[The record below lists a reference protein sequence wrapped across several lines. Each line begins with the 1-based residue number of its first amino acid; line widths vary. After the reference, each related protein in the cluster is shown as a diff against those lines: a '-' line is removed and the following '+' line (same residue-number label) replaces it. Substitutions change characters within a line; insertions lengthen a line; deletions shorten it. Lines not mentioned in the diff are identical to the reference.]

1 MPRSL
6 RLVPE
11 GGRAV
16 RGVRCMRCPI
26 SCGVVRYLP
35 LATSPT
41 PSEQRG
47 TMRRAGHMTD
57 LAFVL
62 ALSSGIPMPVWA
74 QSANA
79 SWQATP
85 ASVLKNT
92 LRNLVAAQDRY
103 RARNPGFAGSI
114 ETLHLSTD
122 PEVKTQILGA
132 TPNGWRAKATHR
144 ARPGKSCVVFVG
156 QLSGTQAPRTEADGE
171 MAGEE
176 RVPLCDRME

>member
-1 MPRSL
+1 
-6 RLVPE
+6 
-11 GGRAV
+11 
-16 RGVRCMRCPI
+16 
-26 SCGVVRYLP
+26 
-35 LATSPT
+35 
-41 PSEQRG
+41 
-47 TMRRAGHMTD
+47 
-57 LAFVL
+57 
-62 ALSSGIPMPVWA
+62 
-74 QSANA
+74 
-79 SWQATP
+79 
-85 ASVLKNT
+85 

-103 RARNPGFAGSI
+103 RARNPGFAGSA
-114 ETLHLSTD
+114 ETLHLNSD